1 MTDNHNMVYELFLI
15 VDFTTYC
22 TNSDRNVII
31 RNDLR
36 LYVQLHYSNFSLM
49 ALGSGTAQ
57 LMNDFLC

>member
-1 MTDNHNMVYELFLI
+1 MTDNHGIVYELFII
-15 VDFTTYC
+15 VDFTTHS

-31 RNDLR
+31 EMTC

-57 LMNDFLC
+57 LMDDFLC